1 MSSLLDVRRLTKWF
15 RSTTAV
21 EGIDFSVA
29 PGQAVGL
36 LGPNGAGKTTTMR
49 VLQGTLRPSRG
60 SVSLFGLPPLK
71 VPEFHRRVGFAF
83 DSTGLSGSLS
93 VQSHLAAH
101 RLLAGLSQRDI
112 DNVVERFAIS
122 HLLGRRVKRLS
133 TGERKRVAL
142 ATAMACQPQL
152 LVLDEP
158 TNGLDIEG
166 AHWLRQVILT
176 HKSQG
181 GAVLISSHILS
192 EVEQVVD
199 SVVVIK
205 RHQLFIGGLDDLRD
219 RESLSLE
226 DAYLSI
232 VSTNSVRGAAA

>member
-1 MSSLLDVRRLTKWF
+1 MSSLLDVRHLTKRF

-21 EGIDFSVA
+21 EGISFSVT

-49 VLQGTLRPSRG
+49 VLQGTLRPTG
-60 SVSLFGLPPLK
+60 GTVSLSGHPPLK
-71 VPEFHRRVGFAF
+71 VPDFHHCVGFAF
-83 DSTGLSGSLS
+83 DSTGLCGSLT
-93 VQSHLAAH
+93 VRSHLAAH
-101 RLLAGLSQRDI
+101 RYATGLSRRAVD
-112 DNVVERFAIS
+112 DVVERFEVS
-122 HLLGRRVKRLS
+122 HLLGRRIKRLS
-133 TGERKRVAL
+133 TGERKRVTL

-166 AHWLRQVILT
+166 AHWLRQVILS

-181 GAVLISSHILS
+181 GAVLVSSHILS

-205 RHQLFIGGLDDLRD
+205 SHQLFQGSLDDLRHHGG
-219 RESLSLE
+219 RTLE

-232 VSTNSVRGAAA
+232 VGTNSVRSAAA